1 MKLFAFSGLGADE
14 RVFEY
19 LNLEVPIIPVKWI
32 PPQKDES
39 LSDYSKRL
47 SLKID
52 GREPFGLIGV
62 SFGGMVAGTISKILH
77 PELTIIISSA
87 TKSSE
92 LPQWWQLVRKTGILK
107 MISSRV
113 IKPSPFLIRWL
124 FSTKNKQ
131 LLDDII
137 RDTDADFLK
146 WALNCILRWNNSEEP
161 VNCFRIH
168 GDADRL
174 IPLKGKVDFSI
185 QKGGHFMVVDQGKE
199 ISAIIN
205 NRLKSIQR

>member
-1 MKLFAFSGLGADE
+1 MKLYAFSGLGADE
-14 RVFEY
+14 RVFEF

-39 LSDYSKRL
+39 LSEYSKRL

-62 SFGGMVAGTISKILH
+62 SFGGMVAGTISKILR

-92 LPQWWQLVRKTGILK
+92 LPQWWQLVRKTSILK
-107 MISSRV
+107 MIPSRV

-124 FSTKNKQ
+124 FSTKNKH
-131 LLDDII
+131 I
-137 RDTDADFLK
+137 RSTMA
-146 WALNCILRWNNSEEP
+146 RS
-161 VNCFRIH
+161 
-168 GDADRL
+168 
-174 IPLKGKVDFSI
+174 
-185 QKGGHFMVVDQGKE
+185 
-199 ISAIIN
+199 
-205 NRLKSIQR
+205 